1 MRIIEIANTST
12 EKYLGDHQVESLYC
26 RAEESVAQRG
36 KAPPLE
42 THSR

>member
-1 MRIIEIANTST
+1 MRIIEIANASAK
-12 EKYLGDHQVESLYC
+12 KYLGDHQVESLCC
-26 RAEESVAQRG
+26 RVEESGAQRG